1 MTILSDYQKYM
12 TEKKLQKNKLQKQY
26 FDNQL
31 KQNEIR
37 NRPLGTIPD
46 MSRQLKKVRENKS
59 TISKDYMKLTSSS
72 LVV

>member
-12 TEKKLQKNKLQKQY
+12 TEKKLERSKLQKQY

-46 MSRQLKKVRENKS
+46 MSHQLRKVRQDKS
-59 TISKDYMKLTSSS
+59 TISKDYQKLTSSFPI
-72 LVV
+72 V

>member
-37 NRPLGTIPD
+37 NRTLGTIPNI
-46 MSRQLKKVRENKS
+46 SQQLRN
-59 TISKDYMKLTSSS
+59 
-72 LVV
+72 